1 MKDRKLRSYS
11 CERTLTTLG
20 FADAASVSPDGDFV
34 LLQRSVC
41 AKEMMEMVVFMP
53 FHACSLSVS
62 YLRIH
67 VLIILNHLRSA
78 KESSLHSVDVVAADK
93 GDPWAYHAFES
104 LAQAHSK

>member
-1 MKDRKLRSYS
+1 MKHRELRSYS

-41 AKEMMEMVVFMP
+41 AKEMMKWLFSCLFM
-53 FHACSLSVS
+53 
-62 YLRIH
+62 H
-67 VLIILNHLRSA
+67 VPCQFLTCESNHLRSA

-104 LAQAHSK
+104 LAQAHSYRVLGGI